1 MLRIVAFLA
10 LLALLL
16 STTPAHAGEPTVC
29 TKNSRTKGQKCHV
42 SASVTTL
49 KEMPG
54 KARQKPSKQTAC
66 TDTLLKK
73 TVPCERDGGWW
84 YHDKRCYASVKQPQ
98 PDKSDPIWQGR
109 TDGVIVTCLPTYID
123 PVVRY
128 DLWLPDARPAP
139 SPRVLAEE
147 AVASMSLLPIQIG
160 SYPSSL
166 ADNPDALGLVGR
178 WVWLWAKE
186 PDERT
191 WGPVTKTVS
200 AAGHSVTATAR
211 VSHVVWDMGDGKTR
225 TCWGPGTPWRRGN
238 PEVDPK
244 SPTCS
249 YRYQKQGVRTITAT
263 SHWRVDWSGIGQ
275 RGTIHFSLDASA
287 QIAIG
292 ELQVVNV
299 NKPRR

>member
-123 PVVRY
+123 PVARY

-147 AVASMSLLPIQIG
+147 AVASMSFL
-160 SYPSSL
+160 
-166 ADNPDALGLVGR
+166 
-178 WVWLWAKE
+178 
-186 PDERT
+186 
-191 WGPVTKTVS
+191 
-200 AAGHSVTATAR
+200 
-211 VSHVVWDMGDGKTR
+211 
-225 TCWGPGTPWRRGN
+225 
-238 PEVDPK
+238 
-244 SPTCS
+244 
-249 YRYQKQGVRTITAT
+249 
-263 SHWRVDWSGIGQ
+263 
-275 RGTIHFSLDASA
+275 
-287 QIAIG
+287 
-292 ELQVVNV
+292 
-299 NKPRR
+299 